1 MPEVPALHRQLAAVA
16 MAAAR
21 AGGSAAL
28 SYFRRPDL
36 VVEWKSDESPVTVAD
51 RACEAA
57 IRQVV
62 RQAFPAD
69 AWLGEETGAD
79 EGGGSGRRWIVDP
92 IDGTRNFVRGV
103 PLWAVLVACEEESPA
118 GPRIL
123 GGSAGGAMRGDE
135 RPPVQPAPAGSAG
148 GPPQAGVDAQRPQ
161 GRIVAAAVGIP
172 GLDEWYDAVLGGGAR
187 CNGVP
192 IQVSALDRLD
202 QALFCYE
209 TPLWFRNHGCW
220 GVFEAMLERTALQ
233 RGLCDAYG
241 HMLVASGRAEVVVEP
256 KLSVWD
262 VAATSLVV
270 SEAGGRFSDL
280 DGSPSIRSGNAVVSN
295 GLLHDATLAL
305 TRARTR

>member
-1 MPEVPALHRQLAAVA
+1 MSDVPALHRQLAAVA

-21 AGGSAAL
+21 AGGRAAL
-28 SYFRRPDL
+28 AHFRRPGL
-36 VVEWKSDESPVTVAD
+36 AVEWKQDESPVTVAD
-51 RACEAA
+51 RESEAA

-62 RQAFPAD
+62 RQAFPQD

-118 GPRIL
+118 GPRI
-123 GGSAGGAMRGDE
+123 
-135 RPPVQPAPAGSAG
+135 
-148 GPPQAGVDAQRPQ
+148 
-161 GRIVAAAVGIP
+161 VAAAVGIP

-187 CNGVP
+187 CNGAP
-192 IQVSALDRLD
+192 IRVSAVERLD

-270 SEAGGRFSDL
+270 AEAGGRFSDL

-295 GLLHDATLAL
+295 GRLHDATLAL